1 MGIYDDMLAMTPPEP
16 RRHPR
21 MPREQRAKQFMPF
34 ATLKGYGDAV
44 REKSVFRE
52 DDPTLDEDSRDR
64 LDQLLSGL
72 LADLKEHPTVSVTW
86 LEDGRQT
93 AAGRLEHLSPAE
105 DLGRVAG
112 RTFRLSSVIAMER
125 I

>member
-1 MGIYDDMLAMTPPEP
+1 MGIYDDMLTMAPPEP

-21 MPREQRAKQFMPF
+21 MPRQQRAKQFMPF
-34 ATLKGYGDAV
+34 ATLKGYGDSV

-52 DDPTLDEDSRDR
+52 ADPVLDEDDRDLLDLR
-64 LDQLLSGL
+64 LGEMLSCVG
-72 LADLKEHPTVSVTW
+72 EHPQVCVTW
-86 LEDGRQT
+86 LENGRQT
-93 AAGRLEHLSPAE
+93 VTGRLEHLSPAE

-112 RTFRLSSVIAMER
+112 RTFRLSTVLSMER